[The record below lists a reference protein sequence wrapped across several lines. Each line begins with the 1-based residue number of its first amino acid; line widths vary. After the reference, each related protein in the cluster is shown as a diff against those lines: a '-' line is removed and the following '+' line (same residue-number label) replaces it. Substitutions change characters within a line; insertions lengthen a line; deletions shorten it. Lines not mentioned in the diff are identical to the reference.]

1 MFIFCFLINL
11 NLSKFFSKFFSKYLM
26 DNICGLLLCALNSF
40 NVLIFIAHVNVS
52 SDKWVQLR
60 S

>member
-11 NLSKFFSKFFSKYLM
+11 NLSKFFSKYLM
-26 DNICGLLLCALNSF
+26 DNICGLIIFALNSF

-52 SDKWVQLR
+52 LDKWVQLR